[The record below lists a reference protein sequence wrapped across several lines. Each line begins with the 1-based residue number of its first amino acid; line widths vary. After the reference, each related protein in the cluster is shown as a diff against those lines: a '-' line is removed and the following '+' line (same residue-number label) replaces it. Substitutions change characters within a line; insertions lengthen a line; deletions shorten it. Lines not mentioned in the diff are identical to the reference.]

1 MDINELQQAQQ
12 MKQLEEMKKQ
22 LLTKILTKEAFER
35 LSRIRAVNPQ
45 LTAQVELYLLNIFQS
60 GKLLQPITEE
70 KLKEVLQSLTEK
82 KEFKVKR
89 K

>member
-35 LSRIRAVNPQ
+35 LSRVRAVNPQ

-82 KEFKVKR
+82 KEFKVRR

>member
-22 LLTKILTKEAFER
+22 LLSKMLTKEAFER
-35 LSRIRAVNPQ
+35 LSRVRAVNPQ
-45 LTAQVELYLLNIFQS
+45 LAAQAELYLLNIFQS
-60 GKLLQPITEE
+60 GRLLQPITEE

-82 KEFKVKR
+82 KEFKIRR

>member
-22 LLTKILTKEAFER
+22 LLSKMLTKEAFER
-35 LSRIRAVNPQ
+35 LSMVRAVNPQ

-82 KEFKVKR
+82 KEFKVRR

>member
-35 LSRIRAVNPQ
+35 LSRVRAVNPQ
-45 LTAQVELYLLNIFQS
+45 LTAQAELYLLNIFQS
-60 GKLLQPITEE
+60 GRLLQPITEE

-82 KEFKVKR
+82 KEFKIRR

>member
-12 MKQLEEMKKQ
+12 MKQLEEMKKK
-22 LLTKILTKEAFER
+22 LLTQILTKEAFER
-35 LSRIRAVNPQ
+35 LARVRAVNPQ
-45 LTAQVELYLLNIFQS
+45 LAAQAELYLLNMMQS
-60 GKLLQPITEE
+60 GRLQQPITED

-82 KEFKVKR
+82 REFKIRR